1 MKRKSQ
7 KNSGVI
13 LIFVMVIVLAIST
26 MVLFFQSSSKG
37 YISLFSSSF
46 KSVNMNYL
54 AESGIQIG
62 QEIIKLQQQ
71 RELTSI
77 LADKNWPKE
86 KIFELEDLTLSLII
100 KDENACINP
109 NKIFGDEKG
118 EIDTNLQRVFDTF
131 FVAMG
136 YSSVLKD
143 SLLDWIDED
152 DIPRQDGAESFYY
165 RTEGFSYAPS
175 NRHLYSENEI
185 LLIRDFNKDIL
196 FGKEGTDEEEE
207 VKGLINFISILSD
220 GKINVNRCLPEIL
233 NAMGFTSANVDAIVT
248 ERERRPLDEIILL
261 GINREVYEKNRSVIT
276 FQSNYYSITSKV
288 SNEEGYIKEIKAYI
302 YIDNKNTHIL
312 RWSVI

>member
-37 YISLFSSSF
+37 YISLFSSSL
-46 KSVNMNYL
+46 KSVNMDYL

-71 RELTSI
+71 RESTSI

-86 KIFELEDLTLSLII
+86 KIFELEDLTLSLTI

-165 RTEGFSYAPS
+165 RTEGLSYAPS

-248 ERERRPLDEIILL
+248 ERERRPLDEIILS

-302 YIDNKNTHIL
+302 YIDNKSTHIL
-312 RWSVI
+312 RWNVI